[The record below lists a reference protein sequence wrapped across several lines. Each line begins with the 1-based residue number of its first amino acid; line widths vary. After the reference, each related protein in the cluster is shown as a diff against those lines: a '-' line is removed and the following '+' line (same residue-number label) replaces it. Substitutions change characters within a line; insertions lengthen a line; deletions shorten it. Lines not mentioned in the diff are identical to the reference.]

1 MISRVVLN
9 SSNQKELQTLAG
21 ANSSG
26 LPVGS
31 IIALYSSTCP
41 FGYLPC
47 NGSTYDTVQFPELYA
62 LLGTNKLPDFS
73 ECTLVGIGESS
84 NEYDADTNPTGIKE
98 HDVFV
103 LGQFKDDQFQ
113 GHKHDRV
120 VNFNDPGHSHNFRF
134 GGGDNQAFIT
144 NNGSMSWNQTTS
156 TDKTGITIDMTVENP
171 TTDTVNG
178 TPRTGS
184 VTRQKSIGVNYV
196 IKATPG
202 VIENSAMPLA
212 DIAINYYTT
221 LPTAEA
227 DVLGRV
233 AFQKSDN
240 RFYKCELN
248 SGVYE
253 WTELVTSDN
262 DLIPYSQTPHYY
274 DEDRWIIQV
283 ITLTNGK
290 SQIKEGSLFTTAAYL
305 METAY
310 FEESSAD
317 TFTPVSPYKAFWVDE
332 NGCHQITEID
342 VSAGIVISVEL
353 DGTTSI
359 NIDTADGYA
368 YLNPDDTVTNGY
380 CIFAENLNHVT
391 ALGGGSGNT
400 TTFVGTYDEWNSLS
414 EAQKNEY
421 TQADIV
427 DRFPPTEGESVPLGS
442 TISYEGSTVPAGYL
456 ECDGSTFDADRYPA
470 LAMLLGSNVLPEI
483 FDHDKLGDVETAP
496 FTNPYGSTET
506 MQYDGVYSVGISSTG
521 SVNITINNVMVGQDS
536 APAGDACNAT
546 AEFKKGDVVK
556 VQTNGTMQI
565 NAIRYY
571 KKHMAI
577 KATSSYASDTE
588 NTLFNQIKD
597 YVDEIGTVYASN
609 EFSVN
614 SASWINQT
622 ATFPTPAPAGKYLI
636 GLLQTSNGNV
646 NGHCNVSRINKINGT
661 NYSTELEH
669 CINIETYSS
678 YGTSSAMAAVPL
690 VYNEAINNITVQI
703 ASTDTSV
710 KCKLILTKL

>member
-47 NGSTYDTVQFPELYA
+47 NGSTYDTVQFPELYS

-120 VNFNDPGHSHNFRF
+120 VNFNDPGHYHDFYF
-134 GGGDNQAFIT
+134 GFGDSQWFIT
-144 NNGSMSWNQTTS
+144 NDGGMGARQVTS
-156 TDKTGITIDMTVENP
+156 TNTTGITIDMTVENP

-202 VIENSAMPLA
+202 VIENSSIPLA

-305 METAY
+305 METTY

-414 EAQKNEY
+414 GTQKNEY

-470 LAMLLGSNVLPEI
+470 LAMLLGSNVLPNI
-483 FDHDKLGDVETAP
+483 GDPTTKTLGALENYNLPNNTEATVDFEGFIITGMSYYNTASVSLMTVYVNGTAVEQDG
-496 FTNPYGSTET
+496 GS
-506 MQYDGVYSVGISSTG
+506 YVPG
-521 SVNITINNVMVGQDS
+521 SEVVV
-536 APAGDACNAT
+536 PV
-546 AEFKKGDVVK
+546 KPGDVVK
-556 VQTNGTMQI
+556 RVFSSTYSDVPN
-565 NAIRYY
+565 YCY
-571 KKHMAI
+571 KRAYTTTKNMAI
-577 KATSSYASDTE
+577 KATSSYVSDTE

-597 YVDEIGTVYASN
+597 YTISLSDLKDIVA
-609 EFSVN
+609 N
-614 SASWINQT
+614 SATYAAFQT
-622 ATFPTPAPAGKYLI
+622 AI
-636 GLLQTSNGNV
+636 
-646 NGHCNVSRINKINGT
+646 
-661 NYSTELEH
+661 
-669 CINIETYSS
+669 
-678 YGTSSAMAAVPL
+678 AAL
-690 VYNEAINNITVQI
+690 
-703 ASTDTSV
+703 
-710 KCKLILTKL
+710 

>member
-41 FGYLPC
+41 YGYLPC
-47 NGSTYDTVQFPELYA
+47 NGSTYDTLQFPELYA

-113 GHKHDRV
+113 GHRHTL
-120 VNFNDPGHSHNFRF
+120 NDPGHTHNVTALRGRRTDSWEGENWTASDWSI
-134 GGGDNQAFIT
+134 GGVAYL
-144 NNGSMSWNQTTS
+144 
-156 TDKTGITIDMTVENP
+156 TDYAQLRKTGITV
-171 TTDTVNG
+171 TDPSTDETNG

-202 VIENSAMPLA
+202 VVENSSMPLA

-227 DVLGRV
+227 ELLGRV

-305 METAY
+305 TESTY

-317 TFTPVSPYKAFWVDE
+317 TFTSLSPNKAFWVDE
-332 NGCHQITEID
+332 NGCRQITEID
-342 VSAGIVISVEL
+342 VSAGMVISVEL
-353 DGTTSI
+353 DDSTVF

-427 DRFPPTEGESVPLGS
+427 DRFPPAEGESVPLGS

-483 FDHDKLGDVETAP
+483 FDHDKVGAPEVAFTDTASNYNGM
-496 FTNPYGSTET
+496 FTVP
-506 MQYDGVYSVGISSTG
+506 YDGLFTFMMWASVAGTNKF
-521 SVNITINNVMVGQDS
+521 VAINNDIRAGAGPQTAGVVASFGCAGTGIYES
-536 APAGDACNAT
+536 ATIEA
-546 AEFKKGDVVK
+546 KKGD
-556 VQTNGTMQI
+556 TFYWFGSSTAIRI
-565 NAIRYY
+565 NARYY

-597 YVDEIGTVYASN
+597 YVNNQNILSDWENYTYTVN
-609 EFSVN
+609 VN
-614 SASWINQT
+614 S
-622 ATFPTPAPAGKYLI
+622 PAPYDGYISLYKTLASAYHSNQIYIDDVLI
-636 GLLQTSNGNV
+636 TNLYTSV
-646 NGHCNVSRINKINGT
+646 
-661 NYSTELEH
+661 
-669 CINIETYSS
+669 
-678 YGTSSAMAAVPL
+678 
-690 VYNEAINNITVQI
+690 
-703 ASTDTSV
+703 DTSQQICLPFRKGQNIRISDNYGLATPTV
-710 KCKLILTKL
+710 AYYKLRDYTGR

>member
-84 NEYDADTNPTGIKE
+84 NEYDADTNPTGIKA

-120 VNFNDPGHSHNFRF
+120 VNFNDPGHSHDFYF
-134 GGGDNQAFIT
+134 GFGDNQFRIT
-144 NNGSMSWNQTTS
+144 NDGGTGARQVTS
-156 TDKTGITIDMTVENP
+156 TNTTGITIDMTVENP

-202 VIENSAMPLA
+202 VIENSPMPLA

-305 METAY
+305 METTY

-332 NGCHQITEID
+332 DGCHQITEID

-442 TISYEGSTVPAGYL
+442 TISYEGDTVPAGYL

-470 LAMLLGSNVLPEI
+470 LAMLLGSNTLPER
-483 FDHDKLGDVETAP
+483 FDHSNLSEW
-496 FTNPYGSTET
+496 E
-506 MQYDGVYSVGISSTG
+506 
-521 SVNITINNVMVGQDS
+521 NITISTDVNNPTEITNDGFLMFTWNKGEGQGSGQYFIYVNGIGYTYTFASDG
-536 APAGDACNAT
+536 PRDGAT
-546 AEFKKGDVVK
+546 CTVPLKKGDLVYSPNFRWVSICK
-556 VQTNGTMQI
+556 I
-565 NAIRYY
+565 AYY

-577 KATSSYASDTE
+577 KATSSYVSDTE

-597 YVDEIGTVYASN
+597 YVSPDWSRAVSFLTDLAGSTHSYTVPADGWIMGCLNPYNAGSGGIGVKIVTVNDITVAGYMGST
-609 EFSVN
+609 SYSS
-614 SASWINQT
+614 SASLSVRVNQGDVVKIVALT
-622 ATFPTPAPAGKYLI
+622 GDLTTPFNA
-636 GLLQTSNGNV
+636 
-646 NGHCNVSRINKINGT
+646 
-661 NYSTELEH
+661 
-669 CINIETYSS
+669 TYSR
-678 YGTSSAMAAVPL
+678 AFFVP
-690 VYNEAINNITVQI
+690 
-703 ASTDTSV
+703 V
-710 KCKLILTKL
+710 K